1 MDEGG
6 VVVVSELEWC
16 LWLWNGD
23 CYSIFMTL
31 MVPLFGLAEIVVKFF
46 WVSVLGLHFD
56 KARDVCCKFIRALGL
71 HAESFVLQFESFGSL
86 FF

>member
-1 MDEGG
+1 MDEGS
-6 VVVVSELEWC
+6 VVVVSELEWW

-46 WVSVLGLHFD
+46 
-56 KARDVCCKFIRALGL
+56 
-71 HAESFVLQFESFGSL
+71 
-86 FF
+86 